1 MAIRVPSPSPA
12 RTDRSASDSV
22 GSSMTELTDVGNSL

>member
-1 MAIRVPSPSPA
+1 MAIRVPTPH
-12 RTDRSASDSV
+12 RTEHSASDSV